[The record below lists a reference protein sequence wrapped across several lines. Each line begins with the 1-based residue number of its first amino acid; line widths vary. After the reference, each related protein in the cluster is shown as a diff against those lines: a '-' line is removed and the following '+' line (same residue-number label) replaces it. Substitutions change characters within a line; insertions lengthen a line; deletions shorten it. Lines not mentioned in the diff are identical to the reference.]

1 MDNNSVST
9 PNANPQSP
17 PPVKCKDILC
27 NFYGSE
33 KTEGYCSVCYK
44 DIVKNNKNN
53 KISEENLIE
62 KVRESS
68 PAKTSTNTAALSAAT
83 AKSTPVKSEID
94 DDTMKLK
101 PIASSTAKL
110 STPKKSPACSS
121 PSSSSPAKKKKTR
134 CLICKKKLGISG
146 FECRCGGMFCS
157 LHRFEDQ
164 HNCNFDFKTTE
175 REKLAKENQ
184 KVEDAKIEK
193 I

>member
-68 PAKTSTNTAALSAAT
+68 PPKILEKPAPPAAPKKS
-83 AKSTPVKSEID
+83 STPVKSEID
-94 DDTMKLK
+94 DNTMKLK
-101 PIASSTAKL
+101 PISSSTAKL
-110 STPKKSPACSS
+110 SIQKKSPA
-121 PSSSSPAKKKKTR
+121 SSSPTIPSPKKKKTR
-134 CLICKKKLGISG
+134 CLICKKKLGITG
-146 FECRCGGMFCS
+146 FDCRCGGMFCS

-175 REKLAKENQ
+175 REKLAKDNQ